1 MKSVKR
7 FLVLNFLELAFMALK
22 HTILAFLSR
31 QPLSGYE
38 VAKEFA
44 EGFGGCF
51 WKASQQ
57 QVYAELAK
65 LEQQGRVTYEAIPQ
79 AGRLD
84 KKIYS
89 ITTAGQ
95 KELIDWLAQPTE
107 PTAIRED
114 LGVMGLAGHLVPSQ
128 VVVREIERR
137 QKLHREMAQHLKKMD
152 EHFVKNLDALEL
164 KDLYMHLVIR
174 RAIRYQE
181 DWVAWCDESLE
192 AIGLVVNNLED

>member
-65 LEQQGRVTYEAIPQ
+65 LEQQGRVTYEAIPK

>member
-1 MKSVKR
+1 
-7 FLVLNFLELAFMALK
+7 MALK

-44 EGFGGCF
+44 EGFGSCF

-57 QVYAELAK
+57 QIYAELTK
-65 LEQQGRVTYEAIPQ
+65 LEQQGSVTYEAIPQ

-89 ITTAGQ
+89 ITKQGLQ
-95 KELIDWLAQPTE
+95 ELTDWLTKPCE

-114 LGVMGLAGHLVPSQ
+114 LGVMGLAGHLIPHQ
-128 VVVREIERR
+128 VVMHEIERR
-137 QKLHREMAQHLKKMD
+137 RQLHADMVQQMKKLDAYFAQHL
-152 EHFVKNLDALEL
+152 ESLEL
-164 KDLYMHLVIR
+164 KDLYMHLIIR

-181 DWVAWCDESLE
+181 EWVSWCNE
-192 AIGLVVNNLED
+192 ALQAIEQAVQC

>member
-1 MKSVKR
+1 
-7 FLVLNFLELAFMALK
+7 MALK

-57 QVYAELAK
+57 QVYAELTK
-65 LEQQGRVTYEAIPQ
+65 LEQQGDVTYEAIPQ
-79 AGRLD
+79 PGRLD

-89 ITTAGQ
+89 ITDRGKQ
-95 KELIDWLAQPTE
+95 ELTDWLTKPME

-128 VVVREIERR
+128 AIVREIERR
-137 QKLHREMAQHLKKMD
+137 RQLHTDMAQQVKKLD
-152 EHFVKNLDALEL
+152 EHFAKHLESLEL

-181 DWVAWCDESLE
+181 DWVAWCDEALE
-192 AIGLVVNNLED
+192 AIAQTLRS

>member
-1 MKSVKR
+1 M
-7 FLVLNFLELAFMALK
+7 LNLLNPSSKISLMAIK

-44 EGFGGCF
+44 EGFGSCF

-57 QVYAELAK
+57 QVYAELTK
-65 LEQQGRVTYEAIPQ
+65 LEQQGSVTHEAIPQ
-79 AGRLD
+79 PGRLD

-89 ITTAGQ
+89 ITDQGLQ
-95 KELIDWLAQPTE
+95 ELTEWLTEPTE

-137 QKLHREMAQHLKKMD
+137 RQLHVEMVQQVKKLDKHFAQHLD
-152 EHFVKNLDALEL
+152 SLEL
-164 KDLYMHLVIR
+164 KDLYMHLIIR

-181 DWVAWCDESLE
+181 EWVAWCDEALQ
-192 AIGLVVNNLED
+192 AIMQAVNR

>member
-1 MKSVKR
+1 
-7 FLVLNFLELAFMALK
+7 MALK

-57 QVYAELAK
+57 QVYAELPK
-65 LEQQGRVTYEAIPQ
+65 LEQQGSVTYEAIPQ
-79 AGRLD
+79 SGRLD

-89 ITTAGQ
+89 ITTQGQ
-95 KELIDWLAQPTE
+95 QELTDWLTQPTE

-114 LGVMGLAGHLVPSQ
+114 LGVMGLAGHLVSSQ
-128 VVVREIERR
+128 VVIREIERR
-137 QKLHREMAQHLKKMD
+137 RKLHAEMAQHVKKLD
-152 EHFVKNLDALEL
+152 EYFAQNLEALEL
-164 KDLYMHLVIR
+164 KDLYMHLIIR

-192 AIGLVVNNLED
+192 AIAWAVK

>member
-1 MKSVKR
+1 
-7 FLVLNFLELAFMALK
+7 MALK

-38 VAKEFA
+38 VAKEFT

-65 LEQQGRVTYEAIPQ
+65 LEQQGCVTYEAIPQ

-89 ITTAGQ
+89 ITPEGHQ
-95 KELIDWLAQPTE
+95 LLIDWLTQPTE
-107 PTAIRED
+107 PTVIRED
-114 LGVMGLAGHLVPSQ
+114 LGVMGLAGHLVPNQ
-128 VVVREIERR
+128 VVYHEIKRR

-152 EHFVKNLDALEL
+152 EHFAKHLDSLEL
-164 KDLYMHLVIR
+164 KDLYMHLIMR

-181 DWVAWCDESLE
+181 DWVAWCDESLA
-192 AIGLVVNNLED
+192 AIDRIVNR

>member
-1 MKSVKR
+1 
-7 FLVLNFLELAFMALK
+7 MALK

-57 QVYAELAK
+57 QVYAELSK
-65 LEQQGRVTYEAIPQ
+65 LEQQGRVIYEAISQP
-79 AGRLD
+79 GRLD

-89 ITTAGQ
+89 ITIEGQ

-114 LGVMGLAGHLVPSQ
+114 LGVIGLAGHLIPSQ
-128 VVVREIERR
+128 VICHEIERR
-137 QKLHREMAQHLKKMD
+137 QKLHVEMAQHLKTMD
-152 EHFVKNLDALEL
+152 EHFAKNLDSLEL
-164 KDLYMHLVIR
+164 KDMYMHLIIR

-181 DWVAWCDESLE
+181 DWVAWCEESLE
-192 AIGLVVNNLED
+192 AIDRVVNNSKD

>member
-1 MKSVKR
+1 
-7 FLVLNFLELAFMALK
+7 MALK

-31 QPLSGYE
+31 QPLSGYD

-44 EGFGGCF
+44 EGFGSCF

-57 QVYAELAK
+57 QVYAELTK
-65 LEQQGRVTYEAIPQ
+65 LEQQGCVTYKAIPQ

-89 ITTAGQ
+89 TTDRGQ
-95 KELIDWLAQPTE
+95 QELIDWLTKPCE
-107 PTAIRED
+107 PAAIRED

-128 VVVREIERR
+128 GVVREIERR
-137 QKLHREMAQHLKKMD
+137 RQLHLEMARHVKKLD
-152 EHFVKNLDALEL
+152 EHFSQHLDSLDL

-174 RAIRYQE
+174 RGIRYQE
-181 DWVAWCDESLE
+181 EWVAWCDE
-192 AIGLVVNNLED
+192 AIQAIERTVKRQAVS

>member
-1 MKSVKR
+1 
-7 FLVLNFLELAFMALK
+7 MALK
-22 HTILAFLSR
+22 QTILAFLSR

-44 EGFGGCF
+44 GGVGACF

-57 QVYAELAK
+57 QVYAELAR
-65 LEQQGRVTYEAIPQ
+65 LEQQGCVTYQAISQP
-79 AGRLD
+79 GRLD

-89 ITTAGQ
+89 ITAQGQ
-95 KELIDWLAQPTE
+95 QELTDWLTQPTE

-114 LGVMGLAGHLVPSQ
+114 LGVIGLAGHLVPSQ
-128 VVVREIERR
+128 TVVHEIERR
-137 QKLHREMAQHLKKMD
+137 RRLHAQMAQQARKMD
-152 EHFVKNLDALEL
+152 EHFARYPESLEL
-164 KDLYMHLVIR
+164 KDLYMHLIIR

-192 AIGLVVNNLED
+192 AISRVAGEGDLLRP

>member
-1 MKSVKR
+1 
-7 FLVLNFLELAFMALK
+7 MALK

-31 QPLSGYE
+31 QPLSGYD

-57 QVYAELAK
+57 QVYAELSK

-79 AGRLD
+79 PGRLD

-89 ITTAGQ
+89 ITAKGQ
-95 KELIDWLAQPTE
+95 EELIDWLTQPKE

-128 VVVREIERR
+128 VVYREIERR
-137 QKLHREMAQHLKKMD
+137 QKLHQEATQHLKKMD
-152 EHFVKNLDALEL
+152 EHFVKNLDSLEL

-174 RAIRYQE
+174 RGIRYQE
-181 DWVAWCDESLE
+181 EWVAWCDE
-192 AIGLVVNNLED
+192 AIRAIEQAVKRQAVK

>member
-1 MKSVKR
+1 MVFSPD
-7 FLVLNFLELAFMALK
+7 FLELAFMALK

-38 VAKEFA
+38 VAKEFV

-57 QVYAELAK
+57 QVYAELSK
-65 LEQQGRVTYEAIPQ
+65 LEQQGCAIYEAIPQ
-79 AGRLD
+79 SGRLD

-89 ITTAGQ
+89 ITAKGQ
-95 KELIDWLAQPTE
+95 EELIDWLTQPTE

-114 LGVMGLAGHLVPSQ
+114 LGVIGLAGHLVPSQ
-128 VVVREIERR
+128 VVVSEIERR
-137 QKLHREMAQHLKKMD
+137 QKLHTEMAQHLKKMD
-152 EHFVKNLDALEL
+152 EHFAKNLDSLEL
-164 KDLYMHLVIR
+164 KDIYMHLIIR

-192 AIGLVVNNLED
+192 AINRVVNNLED

>member
-1 MKSVKR
+1 MVFSPD
-7 FLVLNFLELAFMALK
+7 FLELAFMALK

-38 VAKEFA
+38 VAKEFV

-57 QVYAELAK
+57 QVYAELSK
-65 LEQQGRVTYEAIPQ
+65 LEQQGCAIYEAIPQ
-79 AGRLD
+79 SGRLD

-89 ITTAGQ
+89 ITAKGQ
-95 KELIDWLAQPTE
+95 EELIDWLTQPTE

-114 LGVMGLAGHLVPSQ
+114 LGVIGLAGHLVPSQ
-128 VVVREIERR
+128 LVLREIERR
-137 QKLHREMAQHLKKMD
+137 QKLHTEMAQHLKKMD
-152 EHFVKNLDALEL
+152 EHFAKNLDSLEL
-164 KDLYMHLVIR
+164 KDIYMHLIIR

-192 AIGLVVNNLED
+192 AINRVVNNLED

>member
-1 MKSVKR
+1 
-7 FLVLNFLELAFMALK
+7 MALK

-65 LEQQGRVTYEAIPQ
+65 LEQQGHVTYEAIPQ
-79 AGRLD
+79 TGRLD

-89 ITTAGQ
+89 ITPEGQ
-95 KELIDWLAQPTE
+95 AELIDWLTQPTE

-114 LGVMGLAGHLVPSQ
+114 LGVMGLAGHLVSSQ
-128 VVVREIERR
+128 VVCREIQRR
-137 QKLHREMAQHLKKMD
+137 QKLHTEMAQHLKKMD
-152 EHFVKNLDALEL
+152 EHFAQNLDSLEL
-164 KDLYMHLVIR
+164 KDLYMHLIIR

-181 DWVAWCDESLE
+181 DWVAWCNESLE
-192 AIGLVVNNLED
+192 AIARSVSDSKD

>member
-1 MKSVKR
+1 
-7 FLVLNFLELAFMALK
+7 MALK

-57 QVYAELAK
+57 QVYAELGK

-79 AGRLD
+79 PGRLD

-89 ITTAGQ
+89 IPPEGPE
-95 KELIDWLAQPTE
+95 ELISWLTQPTE

-114 LGVMGLAGHLVPSQ
+114 LGVIGLAGHLVPNQ
-128 VVVREIERR
+128 VVCREIERR
-137 QKLHREMAQHLKKMD
+137 QNLHMEAAQHLKKMD
-152 EHFVKNLDALEL
+152 EYFAKNLDSLEL

-181 DWVAWCDESLE
+181 DWVAWCHESLE
-192 AIGLVVNNLED
+192 AIERAVNN